1 MSRASKEEDIKAL
14 VSEIDPSIQVG
25 QNFVYGY
32 TDASLMTSLV
42 YGNLAAVMGM
52 EYFIVVFTENRL
64 LMLKIN
70 MGGSLTGNY
79 GMILYSDIESFKVR
93 KGLMQYILTVQ
104 ITGEKKKLK
113 LKSNKK
119 MLGMGWQKSNLE
131 HLDSRGWNGLSNKG

>member
-14 VSEIDPSIQVG
+14 VAEIDPNIELN

-32 TDASLMTSLV
+32 TDASIMTSLT

-52 EYFIVVFTENRL
+52 EYFIVVFSDDQL
-64 LMLKIN
+64 IMLEVS
-70 MGGSLTGNY
+70 MGGGLTGNY
-79 GMILYSDIESFKVR
+79 GMIKYSDIETFKVR
-93 KGLMQYILTVQ
+93 KGLIQYIITVK

-119 MLGMGWQKSNLE
+119 MLGMGWQKANLE
-131 HLDSRGWNGLSNKG
+131 SLDSRGWNGLSSKG